1 MTRVMSLPTQSLAP
15 GQGRRSRDCSCV
27 ELCSREAR
35 RGIRRG
41 CVNLFV
47 TKLSFTDFIGCSWP
61 SSRACALHAL
71 QVDDLIVNDH
81 FHTRPLEPCIA
92 RDTGRRTYTSAY
104 VSPRAPAH
112 TLAVYI
118 LNAGLSS
125 EQCGLIACPI
135 QTRTG
140 LQCPLAHRARP
151 KGSSTAHR
159 NWLRSQ
165 AREGAARPAAA
176 A

>member
-1 MTRVMSLPTQSLAP
+1 MSLPTQSLAP

-27 ELCSREAR
+27 ELCSRGASR
-35 RGIRRG
+35 NSSCG

-81 FHTRPLEPCIA
+81 FHTRRLEPCIGYSKGHGTPDLHF
-92 RDTGRRTYTSAY
+92 RY

-140 LQCPLAHRARP
+140 LQCPLAHRALP
-151 KGSSTAHR
+151 KGSSTALR

>member
-1 MTRVMSLPTQSLAP
+1 MSLPTQSLAP

-35 RGIRRG
+35 RGIRRS
-41 CVNLFV
+41 CVNLFE

-81 FHTRPLEPCIA
+81 FHTRRLEPCIA
-92 RDTGRRTYTSAY
+92 RDTGRAGLTLPICVPPGPRTHSRSLY
-104 VSPRAPAH
+104 
-112 TLAVYI
+112 L

-140 LQCPLAHRARP
+140 LQCPLAHRALP
-151 KGSSTAHR
+151 KGSSTALR